1 MKRQLILSTI
11 GTSLLTNQINRK
23 AEAEATWL
31 TALRDTANH
40 TNEDL
45 PGEVQLII
53 DVLKERVRE
62 NLGHSTIAT
71 IRKASAELNG
81 IYGFYDEQIPTDKQ
95 DMHWLIAT
103 DTAQGRATA
112 EIVEGFLQKQGLVVQ
127 VYTPSGL
134 SAANTVAFSGGID
147 DLLTKLDD
155 FTTGYDYV
163 CFNLVGGFKSLQA
176 YLNTIGMFYA
186 DEIIYIFEGANSE
199 LIRIPRLP
207 IQVDF
212 ATLRPHT
219 RSLALMAAGADFPV
233 NELGDLPETMVFKL
247 DDFATLSNWGKL
259 IWNKSR
265 ADLLSQDLL
274 DFAPQVTY
282 AETFLK
288 DFQNTKI
295 LAERVKL
302 QESLVRAAKL
312 LTESSGNTA
321 ALKVDGGL
329 LYEVY
334 VNKGGVAHFRIT
346 QERRVSCVRTDHGL
360 LLRHY
365 GAHDYVNN
373 NP

>member
-1 MKRQLILSTI
+1 
-11 GTSLLTNQINRK
+11 
-23 AEAEATWL
+23 
-31 TALRDTANH
+31 
-40 TNEDL
+40 
-45 PGEVQLII
+45 
-53 DVLKERVRE
+53 
-62 NLGHSTIAT
+62 
-71 IRKASAELNG
+71 
-81 IYGFYDEQIPTDKQ
+81 
-95 DMHWLIAT
+95 MHWLIAT

-112 EIVEGFLQKQGLVVQ
+112 EIVEAFLQKQGLVVQ
-127 VYTPSGL
+127 VYIPAGL

-147 DLLTKLDD
+147 DLLTKLED
-155 FTTGYDYV
+155 FTAGYDHV

-207 IQVDF
+207 IEIDF
-212 ATLRPHT
+212 AKLRPQT

-233 NELGDLPETMVFKL
+233 MELGDLSEAMVFKL
-247 DDFATLSNWGKL
+247 DDVATLSNWGKL
-259 IWNKSR
+259 IWNRSK
-265 ADLLSQDLL
+265 AELLSQDLL
-274 DFAPQVTY
+274 DFSPWVTY
-282 AETFLK
+282 AESFLK

-295 LAERVKL
+295 ATERVKL
-302 QESLVRAAKL
+302 QESIARVAKL
-312 LTESSGNTA
+312 LGGSGGNTA

-334 VNKGGVAHFRIT
+334 VNQGGVAHFRIT
-346 QERRVSCVRTDHGL
+346 QERRVSCVRTEQGL